1 MKMGKVKTSGDEPK
15 KPQGGK
21 GKNQEIDLSNL
32 PERRAM
38 ENVLAD
44 IFGSRRRNPVDQAQE
59 VMYQAWEAT
68 SKKKRVTLAQKALE
82 ISPDC
87 ADAYCLLAE
96 ETAKL
101 PQQALDLYQK
111 GVQAG
116 ERALGKKAFKEYEG
130 SFWGF
135 LETRPYMRAR
145 AGLAQCLW
153 EIGRRK
159 EAVEHYQDMLRLNP
173 NDNQGIRYEL
183 MTCLIELGRDQEA
196 EVLFKHYKNDGM
208 AAWVYSR
215 ALLDF
220 RKSGDNRKSQKSLAA
235 AIKDNP
241 HIPAFLLGLTKMP
254 RYLPPYYGWGDEN
267 EAILYVHENLGAWK
281 ATPGALEW
289 LAARVK

>member
-1 MKMGKVKTSGDEPK
+1 MGKAKISDDEPK
-15 KPQGGK
+15 KPQGDK
-21 GKNQEIDLSNL
+21 GKKQEIDLTNL
-32 PERRAM
+32 PDRRAG
-38 ENVLAD
+38 ENFLAD
-44 IFGSRRRNPVDQAQE
+44 IFGTRRRNPVDRAQE
-59 VMYQAWEAT
+59 VMYQAWEAP
-68 SKKKRVTLAQKALE
+68 SKKKRVSLAQKALE
-82 ISPDC
+82 ISLNC

-96 ETAKL
+96 ETAKG
-101 PQQALDLYQK
+101 PQQAIDLYQK

-145 AGLAQCLW
+145 AGLADCLW
-153 EIGRRK
+153 EIGKR
-159 EAVEHYQDMLRLNP
+159 EESVEHYRDMLRLNP
-173 NDNQGIRYEL
+173 NDNQGIRYLL
-183 MTCLIELGRDQEA
+183 MTCLIELGRDLEA

-220 RKSGDNRKSQKSLAA
+220 RKLGDNRKSQKSLVA

-241 HIPAFLLGLTKMP
+241 HIPALLLGLTKMP

-267 EAILYVHENLGAWK
+267 EAILYVHENLRAWK
-281 ATPGALEW
+281 GTPGALEW
-289 LAARVK
+289 LATRVK

>member
-1 MKMGKVKTSGDEPK
+1 MGKVKSSGDEPK

-21 GKNQEIDLSNL
+21 GKKQEIDLANL
-32 PERRAM
+32 PDRGAM

-44 IFGSRRRNPVDQAQE
+44 IFGSRRGNPVDQAQE
-59 VMYQAWEAT
+59 IMYQAWEAT
-68 SKKKRVTLAQKALE
+68 SKKRRVALAQKALA
-82 ISPDC
+82 ISPNC

-111 GVQAG
+111 GLQAG
-116 ERALGKKAFKEYEG
+116 ERALGKKAFNEYEG

-153 EIGRRK
+153 EVGRCE
-159 EAVEHYQDMLRLNP
+159 EAVEHYQEMLRLNP
-173 NDNQGIRYEL
+173 NDNQGMRYYL
-183 MTCLIELGRDQEA
+183 MTNLIELGLDQEA
-196 EVLFKHYKNDGM
+196 EVLFKQYKDDCM

-220 RKSGDNRKSQKSLAA
+220 RRSGDIRKS
-235 AIKDNP
+235 N
-241 HIPAFLLGLTKMP
+241 
-254 RYLPPYYGWGDEN
+254 R
-267 EAILYVHENLGAWK
+267 
-281 ATPGALEW
+281 ALE
-289 LAARVK
+289 